1 MSDDLFAALEALRS
15 DPALADVFS
24 RPSAAASTTAT
35 DHRNSSATHRSP
47 SKADRHVL
55 FGTDPG
61 SSPQSSRSYA
71 TAINRGSGAESASLD
86 FLRHRAEQRE
96 ELGVAHWLTR
106 HRQEV
111 TEADQRRME
120 NRLRAEHLFAT
131 AQLAA
136 ESFRDASTLGEEH
149 AAEAAWTAPPL
160 EKQSAAGSS
169 SSAQYPRRA
178 NTPPQRSS
186 PSPPP
191 PQERS
196 SITSRLIPNAANAH
210 GAASSGLPSVERSDA
225 ATAELR
231 RSPPPPPPEVLNEEA
246 NYAAKV
252 RALALP
258 APQQAYPA
266 HRSTPPPAGSSLFGQ
281 RSPSPGQTAMSRWLI
296 DSAEGTAASASRTRL
311 DRSERADRNVHSD
324 TIHLLRK
331 AVTDRDEQIVRLERR
346 LREQQQHFDASIQD
360 ARREHDAAL
369 RHADQ
374 RAALLETEISEL
386 TKMIATTNMEAT
398 RDAHAALTEAHATFT
413 QYCETLRDEMASILK
428 GHQIAMDLRLHEVIE
443 AADLT
448 NRSCRETYIVEKAEV
463 ITHEKEALLQR
474 LAREQDLMLRE
485 AEVSL
490 QDSLERQMLSKLRA
504 DVRHY
509 VTEAADSLLIPKLKS
524 VLGTDVETYFGRTV
538 RTLVDAA
545 LNDGARRM
553 REELAVELTKNRDEL
568 STLSSTLAAETM
580 ASTAQLVE
588 SAEIERYRQMFED
601 LKASAERRA
610 DEHRSEVGQQAEH
623 TQRMTERIR
632 DLEEQ
637 LQGEKVIAQKLAAE
651 VVTARAAMTKSVL
664 Q

>member
-1 MSDDLFAALEALRS
+1 MGGSANLQAAVTLYDRVIEINTTALGANHTSTAETMHRRRTSKRRVVIGDGRIGEPSSGGGTVRSRHRDQHAALGVDHIDTAATMYEKARALVKMGGSANLQAAAALYDRALS
-15 DPALADVFS
+15 ATTASITFHCMRLDVCCATCRYRQNEPCQMISSRRPALADVFS

-35 DHRNSSATHRSP
+35 DHRNSPATHRSP
-47 SKADRHVL
+47 SKAERHVL

-61 SSPQSSRSYA
+61 ASPQSSRNYA

-149 AAEAAWTAPPL
+149 AAEAAWTALPL

-169 SSAQYPRRA
+169 SSAQYSRRA
-178 NTPPQRSS
+178 NTPPRRSS

-191 PQERS
+191 PPERN
-196 SITSRLIPNAANAH
+196 SITSRLVPNTTNTH
-210 GAASSGLPSVERSDA
+210 GAASSGLSSVERSDA
-225 ATAELR
+225 ATAEMR
-231 RSPPPPPPEVLNEEA
+231 RSPPPPPPEALNEEA

-258 APQQAYPA
+258 APQQAYPS

-296 DSAEGTAASASRTRL
+296 DGAEGTAAATSRTRL

-374 RAALLETEISEL
+374 RAALLETEI
-386 TKMIATTNMEAT
+386 N
-398 RDAHAALTEAHATFT
+398 
-413 QYCETLRDEMASILK
+413 
-428 GHQIAMDLRLHEVIE
+428 
-443 AADLT
+443 
-448 NRSCRETYIVEKAEV
+448 
-463 ITHEKEALLQR
+463 
-474 LAREQDLMLRE
+474 
-485 AEVSL
+485 
-490 QDSLERQMLSKLRA
+490 
-504 DVRHY
+504 
-509 VTEAADSLLIPKLKS
+509 
-524 VLGTDVETYFGRTV
+524 
-538 RTLVDAA
+538 
-545 LNDGARRM
+545 
-553 REELAVELTKNRDEL
+553 
-568 STLSSTLAAETM
+568 
-580 ASTAQLVE
+580 
-588 SAEIERYRQMFED
+588 
-601 LKASAERRA
+601 RA
-610 DEHRSEVGQQAEH
+610 DEDDRDDEHGGDTRRACGANGSPRDVHAVLRDSPRRDGQH
-623 TQRMTERIR
+623 P
-632 DLEEQ
+632 
-637 LQGEKVIAQKLAAE
+637 QGPPNRHGLTAA
-651 VVTARAAMTKSVL
+651 
-664 Q
+664 